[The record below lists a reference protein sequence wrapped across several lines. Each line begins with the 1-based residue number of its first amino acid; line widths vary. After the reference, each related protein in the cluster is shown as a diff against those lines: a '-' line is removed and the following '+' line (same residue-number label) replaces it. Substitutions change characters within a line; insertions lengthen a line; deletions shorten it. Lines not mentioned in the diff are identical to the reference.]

1 MPVKAPKHV
10 VVHPIVL
17 LSVVDHFNRLSRI
30 GNQRR
35 VVGVLLGSW
44 RSGVVDV
51 ATSFAVPFD
60 EDDRDPNVWFLD
72 HNYLENMV
80 AMFRK
85 VNSREHIVGWYH
97 TGPKLHPNDIA
108 IHELINRYC
117 NNPILVIVDAK
128 PQALKLPTDGYYA
141 IEEVHD
147 DGTPTTKTFEHVASE
162 IGAEEAEE
170 VGVEHLLRDI
180 QDKTVGTLSQRIA
193 SQIHSL
199 QGLKTHLEGIRDY
212 LEKVATKKLPIN
224 HQILYQLQDIF
235 NLLPNLNLEEFTRS
249 FAVKT
254 NDQLLVV
261 YVASL
266 IRSVIA
272 LHNLI
277 GNKMAN
283 REAERQEKEGE
294 KKKEELKA
302 KKEKEKEAAG
312 GKGEGGGSESK
323 DSKDDKKSEETTDK
337 KK

>member
-1 MPVKAPKHV
+1 M
-10 VVHPIVL
+10 
-17 LSVVDHFNRLSRI
+17 
-30 GNQRR
+30 
-35 VVGVLLGSW
+35 
-44 RSGVVDV
+44 
-51 ATSFAVPFD
+51 
-60 EDDRDPNVWFLD
+60 
-72 HNYLENMV
+72 
-80 AMFRK
+80 
-85 VNSREHIVGWYH
+85 
-97 TGPKLHPNDIA
+97 
-108 IHELINRYC
+108 
-117 NNPILVIVDAK
+117 
-128 PQALKLPTDGYYA
+128 
-141 IEEVHD
+141 
-147 DGTPTTKTFEHVASE
+147 
-162 IGAEEAEE
+162 
-170 VGVEHLLRDI
+170 
-180 QDKTVGTLSQRIA
+180 
-193 SQIHSL
+193 
-199 QGLKTHLEGIRDY
+199 
-212 LEKVATKKLPIN
+212 ATKKLPIN